1 MAILMLDPTL
11 TVWHGRLVVSDHY
24 MNLNNTMRV
33 YHRYLGY
40 FLTGIMTV
48 YGVSGIVLIF
58 RETEFLKFEKQIER
72 KLQPNLNPEEL
83 GKELR
88 MRDLKVESS
97 HGNTIS
103 FKQGTYNKETGIAR
117 YTSKE
122 LPFVL
127 NKLTQLHKASTDQP
141 LFFLNVFFGL
151 SLLFFVL
158 SSFWMFL
165 PNTDTFRK
173 GVYFAL
179 AGTML
184 TLLLIFV

>member
-1 MAILMLDPTL
+1 MLAPDQTAWP
-11 TVWHGRLVVSDHY
+11 GRFDASDR
-24 MNLNNTMRV
+24 TMRV
-33 YHRYLGY
+33 YHRYLGF

-58 RETEFLKFEKQIER
+58 RETEFLKVERQIER
-72 KLQPNLNPEEL
+72 KLPPNLNQEEL
-83 GKELR
+83 GRELR
-88 MRDLKVESS
+88 VRDFKIESVD
-97 HGNTIS
+97 GNIVS
-103 FKQGTYNKETGIAR
+103 FRQGSYNKETGIAR
-117 YTSKE
+117 YTTKE

-127 NKLTQLHKASTDQP
+127 NRLTELHKASTDQP

-165 PNTDTFRK
+165 PKTDVFRK
-173 GVYFAL
+173 GAYFAF
-179 AGTML
+179 AGILL